1 MRKFGYQRENAPFHF
16 SLAAAYVCG
25 YIEKEKNEKGDA
37 EKEKKIKEEM
47 EFFKKFQCESGN
59 AYNVLRKNS
68 RLLIT
73 LLVLMIGT
81 GIPELQKPKD
91 LDYMLNMLNLKLNDE
106 EAKVHFKKLI
116 KISLEST
123 KTILNNLFHNIK
135 TG

>member
-1 MRKFGYQRENAPFHF
+1 
-16 SLAAAYVCG
+16 
-25 YIEKEKNEKGDA
+25 
-37 EKEKKIKEEM
+37 
-47 EFFKKFQCESGN
+47 
-59 AYNVLRKNS
+59 
-68 RLLIT
+68 
-73 LLVLMIGT
+73 MIGT